1 MAPFVPRVVGLSN
14 DMERMPQEFHD
25 PGDIRRAAELESM
38 TFESTI
44 SRWENGRPPLAAESE
59 IAIEIGFI
67 QRGD

>member
-1 MAPFVPRVVGLSN
+1 
-14 DMERMPQEFHD
+14 MERMPQEFHD